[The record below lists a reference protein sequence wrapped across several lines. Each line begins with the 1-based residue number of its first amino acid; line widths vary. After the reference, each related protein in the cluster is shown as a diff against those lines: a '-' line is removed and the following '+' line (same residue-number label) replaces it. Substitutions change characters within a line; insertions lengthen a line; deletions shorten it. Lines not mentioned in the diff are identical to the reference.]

1 MIAALIAG
9 ERDSQVPAG
18 LARTRMKANHDAL
31 VEALTGMFDE
41 HHGQITQLLLDQAA
55 CCDTAIARLD
65 ILIKEHLAGITAAW
79 GIDASGETGP
89 AAGTG
94 PDGVA
99 LPAAARLDGIP
110 GISADRA
117 AVIIAE
123 TGLDMTRFPTAGHL
137 VSWAGLCPRA
147 IQSGPRTRHD
157 KNTATATCAAT
168 SARSPSPPPA
178 PRPSSASATTASPAA
193 AAKAKP
199 RSLSPAPSW

>member
-41 HHGQITQLLLDQAA
+41 HHGQIAQLLLDQAA

-94 PDGVA
+94 PGTTKTRQQLPARLPRPGRHRRRRHPDLPRRA
-99 LPAAARLDGIP
+99 LPPHR
-110 GISADRA
+110 
-117 AVIIAE
+117 
-123 TGLDMTRFPTAGHL
+123 
-137 VSWAGLCPRA
+137 
-147 IQSGPRTRHD
+147 
-157 KNTATATCAAT
+157 
-168 SARSPSPPPA
+168 PPPRQRQS
-178 PRPSSASATTASPAA
+178 PGRCRPLHLGDHLASA
-193 AAKAKP
+193 
-199 RSLSPAPSW
+199 